1 MECVTASQSSDII
14 IFLQRVDADGTRVSW
29 VGEKLWWNSSMN
41 VIILIV
47 RLVILAGNCRVLIN
61 GAGSR
66 LNLFQSIVLFDS
78 R

>member
-41 VIILIV
+41 LIILIV
-47 RLVILAGNCRVLIN
+47 RLVILAGNCRALIN